1 MKIPNK
7 YDTPPVPNREEFSSA
22 FQNLTLEAHQ
32 GDILAKIP
40 RGALG
45 AARDFSPR
53 AGEKSR

>member
-1 MKIPNK
+1 MYIPNK
-7 YDTPPVPNREEFSSA
+7 YDTPPVPNHEEFSSA

-32 GDILAKIP
+32 GDILAKTP

-45 AARDFSPR
+45 AARVITPR